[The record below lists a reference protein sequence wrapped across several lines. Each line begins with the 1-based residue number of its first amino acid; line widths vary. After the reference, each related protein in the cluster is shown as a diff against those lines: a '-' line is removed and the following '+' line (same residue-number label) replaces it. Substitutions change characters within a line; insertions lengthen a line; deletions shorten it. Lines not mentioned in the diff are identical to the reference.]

1 MTYIIEVLS
10 LMIIIGTI
18 CYLTEKFIIEKD
30 NECSGSQRK

>member
-18 CYLTEKFIIEKD
+18 CYLTEKFIIHKD
-30 NECSGSQRK
+30 SECNSSQRK

>member
-1 MTYIIEVLS
+1 MTYILELLTLITIV
-10 LMIIIGTI
+10 GTI